1 MTAALSVAILI
12 AAVGMQL
19 GKVFMKPAPI
29 GSTALDPATP
39 RAYLAI
45 EDADGNGKPDWQD
58 DLMRTGLIATSSAT
72 TSPTETTATSTD
84 PLSGI
89 GQALAQALVGGYL
102 SLTEYDAY
110 TPDRGEQ
117 LANTI
122 ADNFRAPVIF
132 VPHTIDE
139 LTLDPNTS
147 SSRAIQYR
155 ADMRTALAPLV
166 SDEEYEL
173 TLYAAY
179 VQTNDTTWLDRLAQA
194 AERYRT
200 AEKNIL
206 AMRIPQDAAPEHVR
220 IANALGAYAETLD
233 RMVSFA
239 KDPLASMALLTT
251 YNEKERDVDL
261 AFDAL
266 VKYYARTIGDK

>member
-1 MTAALSVAILI
+1 MAILI

-19 GKVFMKPAPI
+19 GKVFVKPT
-29 GSTALDPATP
+29 STTTTLDPATP

-58 DLMRTGLIATSSAT
+58 DLMDTGLIATSSDNAST
-72 TSPTETTATSTD
+72 TGTTATSSD

-89 GQALAQALVGGYL
+89 GQALARALIGGYM
-102 SLTEYDAY
+102 SLAEHDAY

-122 ADNFRAPVIF
+122 ADNFRAPAVFI
-132 VPHTIDE
+132 PHTIDE
-139 LTLDPNTS
+139 LTLDQNTS
-147 SSRAIQYR
+147 GSRAIQYR
-155 ADMRTALAPLV
+155 ADMRTALTPLV

-179 VQTNDTTWLDRLAQA
+179 VQTNDSMWLDRLAQA

-200 AEKNIL
+200 AEANIL
-206 AMRIPQDAAPEHVR
+206 EMRIPQDAAPEHLR

-233 RMVSFA
+233 RMVNFA

-266 VKYYARTIGDK
+266 VKYYARTILSE